1 MTVLKKKDRK
11 DFRGD
16 NMLRDWLRIAR
27 SQTAAA
33 VIMLCGIFFL
43 LGGGNLFSVF
53 GLLIVIFS
61 ILEHDFT
68 FAHNSVIDVLTGYDT
83 KDNFKK
89 HFPLCNGKVNP
100 LSALKITH
108 LGIFAMTLFAIAL
121 AWMSRGNQFY
131 AISCYAVFLISGF
144 WYNEWTSKIAL
155 WDFVPISIC
164 FTSLSLYAYFLVSDS
179 LSLLV
184 VLCAVYIFLVEWY
197 EIGIAGEI
205 KELEIQDEASF
216 LRYLGARCDYVH
228 FNLGKKAFLYA
239 SFVKLA
245 GIAILGVIVYKYNF
259 YLPGI
264 LTFLL
269 MGTGMLYFAWKLTRK
284 QKRDRNKAIR
294 YMAAEEILSIFA
306 LPLILIP
313 IIDTVAT
320 VILIVFSLLYF
331 FVMNK
336 INWDTLLRPKV

>member
-1 MTVLKKKDRK
+1 
-11 DFRGD
+11 
-16 NMLRDWLRIAR
+16 MLRDWLRICR

-33 VIMLCGIFFL
+33 VIMLCGMFFL

-53 GLLIVIFS
+53 GLLVVIFS

-68 FAHNSVIDVLTGYDT
+68 FAHNSVVDVLTGYDT

-100 LSALKITH
+100 FSALKITH
-108 LGIFAMTLFAIAL
+108 LGIFAMTFFAIAL
-121 AWMSRGNQFY
+121 AWMSPGNQFY

-184 VLCAVYIFLVEWY
+184 ILCAIYIFLVEWY

-205 KELEIQDEASF
+205 KEFEIIDEVSL
-216 LRYLGARCDYVH
+216 LRYLGARFDYIH
-228 FNLGKKAFLYA
+228 FNLRLKAFLYA
-239 SFVKLA
+239 TLVKLA
-245 GIAILGVIVYKYNF
+245 GIAILGAIVFKYNF
-259 YLPGI
+259 SSCSV
-264 LTFLL
+264 LL
-269 MGTGMLYFAWKLTRK
+269 FALMALGMMYFAWKLTRK
-284 QKRDRNKAIR
+284 QRRDRNKAVR
-294 YMAAEEILSIFA
+294 CMAAEEILSIFA

-313 IIDTVAT
+313 IIDTASA

-336 INWDTLLRPKV
+336 INWGTIVRPRV